1 MSKGDREELLNSL
14 ANKFGIKV
22 EDINKKKQP
31 LHIEIVRDNFNQIVS
46 TLKVYEL
53 KQVQLEEEIKQLKNN
68 NNLANDNN
76 SNDNS

>member
-31 LHIEIVRDNFNQIVS
+31 LHIEMVRDNFNQIVS

-53 KQVQLEEEIKQLKNN
+53 KQV
-68 NNLANDNN
+68 
-76 SNDNS
+76 

>member
-1 MSKGDREELLNSL
+1 MDYLVSLMSKGDREELLNSL

-31 LHIEIVRDNFNQIVS
+31 LHIEMVRDNFNQIVS

-53 KQVQLEEEIKQLKNN
+53 KQV
-68 NNLANDNN
+68 
-76 SNDNS
+76 